1 MPLPFV
7 LHASKTVMETRVF
20 KLRQDNVENPRTGK
34 VLEASILEAPDG
46 VNIIPVIDVS
56 LVLLI
61 ILLATSPI
69 LNLPGFEVKLPRA
82 LTAESKE
89 RNISVSLSLKGDLAV
104 NEERVDVNTLVSAL
118 QKQLADKKNFLVII
132 RADQGVAYGQVEQ
145 VMELCKKAGAARIA
159 IATQQLEQK
168 AP

>member
-1 MPLPFV
+1 MSAKYRPKNEEITSL
-7 LHASKTVMETRVF
+7 S
-20 KLRQDNVENPRTGK
+20 
-34 VLEASILEAPDG
+34 G

-69 LNLPGFEVKLPRA
+69 LNLPGFEVKLPKA

-89 RNISVSLSLKGDLAV
+89 RNISVSLSLKGELAV
-104 NEERVDVNTLVSAL
+104 NEARVDVNTLIPAL
-118 QKQLADKKNFLVII
+118 QQQLADKKNFLVII

-145 VMELCKKAGAARIA
+145 VMELAKKAGASRIA
-159 IATQQLEQK
+159 IATQQEQEK
-168 AP
+168 VK